1 MSNNSTAAATDG
13 VFNMTEDAY
22 PTWVLPTPPDY
33 DLEGYLLDYLFPKH
47 YEWALIIA
55 YILVFLLALIGNG
68 LVCFVVIRNSHM
80 RTVTNYFIANL
91 SAGDL
96 LVTIICL
103 PPTLVVDIMETW
115 FFGETMCKIIP
126 YLQMVSVSVSVLTL
140 CAIAV
145 ERWYAIVHPLKF
157 KSTNARARTIICL
170 IWVVSLSIMAP
181 LIPMYKTSRT
191 LPAEITDLMTVCDE
205 HWPDPIYG
213 KIYHAAI
220 VMVLFG
226 IPIVLMMVSYCM
238 IVWKLWSDQVPV
250 MLAMRVAGG
259 EVVRYRKRKGGIS
272 SSTSLRAP
280 THSDDSRIK
289 TPVSRSTSDT
299 IIRSASSSAAA
310 VVTASSS
317 FHSGTGSIADRTA
330 ENTVQSRRKVARM
343 LVAVVVVFAV
353 CYIPLM
359 ILTFLKRVYGF
370 FDNTHD
376 REGLYAAFTVSHWL
390 LYLNSAI
397 NPLIYNFMSERFRS
411 EFKASLPCCFPEAA
425 RKKREARGMTVGR
438 PTISRMHTTRTTG
451 TTELLSRFESTTRYP
466 STYEFAFARDRNEFG
481 LSRFD
486 SRPLPKSPIIP
497 HDAMKPRELPKAP
510 YDTIQQETDLRMIS
524 EHASEQASEAA
535 EISCV
540 VPTLCTNDLPKEI
553 D

>member
-1 MSNNSTAAATDG
+1 MNHTHSAET
-13 VFNMTEDAY
+13 
-22 PTWVLPTPPDY
+22 
-33 DLEGYLLDYLFPKH
+33 
-47 YEWALIIA
+47 
-55 YILVFLLALIGNG
+55 
-68 LVCFVVIRNSHM
+68 VCFCFPFIDLR
-80 RTVTNYFIANL
+80 TNYFTSYHDSIHRPL
-91 SAGDL
+91 FFYQFYSMSFRHIFYTDFQEY
-96 LVTIICL
+96 ICPAPESTESSTCWSGFSPIL
-103 PPTLVVDIMETW
+103 
-115 FFGETMCKIIP
+115 FF
-126 YLQMVSVSVSVLTL
+126 
-140 CAIAV
+140 
-145 ERWYAIVHPLKF
+145 PLM
-157 KSTNARARTIICL
+157 S
-170 IWVVSLSIMAP
+170 
-181 LIPMYKTSRT
+181 
-191 LPAEITDLMTVCDE
+191 
-205 HWPDPIYG
+205 
-213 KIYHAAI
+213 
-220 VMVLFG
+220 FG
-226 IPIVLMMVSYCM
+226 IRFLI
-238 IVWKLWSDQVPV
+238 
-250 MLAMRVAGG
+250 
-259 EVVRYRKRKGGIS
+259 GIS

-280 THSDDSRIK
+280 THSDDSQRIK

-497 HDAMKPRELPKAP
+497 HDAMKPRELPKTL

>member
-13 VFNMTEDAY
+13 GFNMTEEVY
-22 PTWVLPTPPDY
+22 PTWLLPTPPDY
-33 DLEGYLLDYLFPKH
+33 DLEGYLLEYLFPKH

-170 IWVVSLSIMAP
+170 IWVVSLSIMTP
-181 LIPMYKTSRT
+181 LIPMYKTNRT

-238 IVWKLWSDQVPV
+238 IVWKLWSDQVP
-250 MLAMRVAGG
+250 
-259 EVVRYRKRKGGIS
+259 GIS

-280 THSDDSRIK
+280 TRSDDSQRIK
-289 TPVSRSTSDT
+289 ISLSRSTSDN
-299 IIRSASSSAAA
+299 IVRSASSSAA

-317 FHSGTGSIADRTA
+317 FHSGTGSIADKTA

-343 LVAVVVVFAV
+343 LVAVVVVFAI

-397 NPLIYNFMSERFRS
+397 NPLIYNFMSEKFRS

-466 STYEFAFARDRNEFG
+466 STYEFTFARDRNEFG

-486 SRPLPKSPIIP
+486 PRPLPKSPILP
-497 HDAMKPRELPKAP
+497 HDTMKPRDHKAP
-510 YDTIQQETDLRMIS
+510 YDTIHQETDLRMIS
-524 EHASEQASEAA
+524 EHTSEPASEPMEM
-535 EISCV
+535 SCIV
-540 VPTLCTNDLPKEI
+540 TAVCTNDLPKQDE
-553 D
+553 

>member
-1 MSNNSTAAATDG
+1 MSNNSTAAATEG
-13 VFNMTEDAY
+13 VFNMSEDVY
-22 PTWVLPTPPDY
+22 PTWLLLPTPPDY
-33 DLEGYLLDYLFPKH
+33 DFESYLLDYLYPKH
-47 YEWALIIA
+47 YEWALIVG

-68 LVCFVVIRNSHM
+68 LVCFVVARNSHM

-181 LIPMYKTSRT
+181 LVPMYKTSRFY
-191 LPAEITDLMTVCDE
+191 PEHKTDLMTVCDE

-238 IVWKLWSDQVPV
+238 IVWKLWSDQVP
-250 MLAMRVAGG
+250 
-259 EVVRYRKRKGGIS
+259 GIS

-280 THSDDSRIK
+280 SRSSDSQRIK
-289 TPVSRSTSDT
+289 TPVSRSTSDNIVLST
-299 IIRSASSSAAA
+299 SSSAAA
-310 VVTASSS
+310 TVVTASSS
-317 FHSGTGSIADRTA
+317 FHSGTGSIADKTA

-343 LVAVVVVFAV
+343 LVAVVVVFAI

-370 FDNTHD
+370 FDVTNN
-376 REGLYAAFTVSHWL
+376 RQGVYAAFMVSHWL

-397 NPLIYNFMSERFRS
+397 NPLIYNFMSEKFRS

-486 SRPLPKSPIIP
+486 TRPIPKSPILP
-497 HDAMKPRELPKAP
+497 HDTMKPRDLPKTT
-510 YDTIQQETDLRMIS
+510 YETTQQDTDLRMIS
-524 EHASEQASEAA
+524 EHTSEPTAEPA
-535 EISCV
+535 EISCI
-540 VPTLCTNDLPKEI
+540 VPALCTNDLPKQIE
-553 D
+553 

>member
-1 MSNNSTAAATDG
+1 MSNNSTAAATEG
-13 VFNMTEDAY
+13 VFNMTEDVY
-22 PTWVLPTPPDY
+22 PTWLLPTPPDY
-33 DLEGYLLDYLFPKH
+33 DLEDYLLDYLYPKH

-181 LIPMYKTSRT
+181 LIPMYKTNRT
-191 LPAEITDLMTVCDE
+191 MPAEKTDLMMVCDE

-226 IPIVLMMVSYCM
+226 VPIVLMMVSYCM
-238 IVWKLWSDQVPV
+238 IVWKLWSDQVP
-250 MLAMRVAGG
+250 
-259 EVVRYRKRKGGIS
+259 GIS

-280 THSDDSRIK
+280 TRSNDSQRIK
-289 TPVSRSTSDT
+289 TPVSRSTSDNIVLST
-299 IIRSASSSAAA
+299 SSSTAA

-317 FHSGTGSIADRTA
+317 FHSGTGSIADKTA

-343 LVAVVVVFAV
+343 LVAVVVVFAI

-370 FDNTHD
+370 FELMND
-376 REGLYAAFTVSHWL
+376 RSGLYAAFTVSHWL

-397 NPLIYNFMSERFRS
+397 NPLIYNFMSEKFRS

-438 PTISRMHTTRTTG
+438 PTLSRMHTTRTTG
-451 TTELLSRFESTTRYP
+451 TTELLSRFESTATTRYP
-466 STYEFAFARDRNEFG
+466 STYEFTFARDRNEFG

-486 SRPLPKSPIIP
+486 SRPLPKSPILL
-497 HDAMKPRELPKAP
+497 HDTMKPRDLPKIT
-510 YDTIQQETDLRMIS
+510 YDAIQQDTDLRMIS
-524 EHASEQASEAA
+524 EHTSEPVAEPS
-535 EISCV
+535 EISCI
-540 VPTLCTNDLPKEI
+540 VPTLCTNDIPNQIE
-553 D
+553 